1 MTEYLT
7 KYRKYILECLEDKNC
22 DFAKLLD
29 YHSEKLRHFQHERFI
44 HLIVLVL
51 FALCT
56 VITILA
62 VAIYNK
68 LTLIPLAALFM
79 VLLVPYIKHYFFLEN
94 TVQLLYKDYDAIYKK
109 VHGFAQEDFK

>member
-1 MTEYLT
+1 MTEYF
-7 KYRKYILECLEDKNC
+7 KRYRAFIAKALEDEST
-22 DFAKLLD
+22 DLEELLKI
-29 YHSEKLRHFQHERFI
+29 HKTKIGFFQHERFI
-44 HLIVLVL
+44 HLIVMVL

-62 VAIYNK
+62 IAIYEK
-68 LTLIPLAALFM
+68 LMLIPLAALLL

-109 VHGFAQEDFK
+109 VHGFSQEDLK